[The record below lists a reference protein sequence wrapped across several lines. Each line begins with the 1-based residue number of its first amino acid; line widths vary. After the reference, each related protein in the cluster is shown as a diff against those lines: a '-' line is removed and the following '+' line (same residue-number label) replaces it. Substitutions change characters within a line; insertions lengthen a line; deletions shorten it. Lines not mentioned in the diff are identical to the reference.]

1 METLKKIYSWF
12 TTVIVIFVL
21 IIALLLVG
29 TKVAGIKI
37 FSVISG
43 SMEPTYRVGSL
54 IFVKS
59 VEHTKVKVGDAVT
72 FVLFDETIAT
82 HRVTAISDDYKY
94 FSTKGD
100 ANDFEDE
107 SPVYF
112 ENLIGV
118 PIFTI
123 PFLGYVANFIQ
134 RPPGLYIT
142 ILFCTVMILWVFLS
156 EFIGGS
162 ESKKVK

>member
-1 METLKKIYSWF
+1 MEMLKKIYSWF
-12 TTVIVIFVL
+12 TTVVVIFVL
-21 IIALLLVG
+21 IVALLLVG

-107 SPVYF
+107 NPVYF

-123 PFLGYVANFIQ
+123 PVLGYVANFIQ